1 MSDLANSIEGDSKK
15 SEEISSQEAK
25 VKSLESKNQE
35 LLQRIENMIA
45 SKDSEASAR
54 MDSVYQMQGL
64 VGNLKEVE
72 AEKLRLETQLA
83 EIMRENE
90 SRWSQIEVMEKEKV
104 EGEKRW
110 QQAVGELER
119 KVKEVEDNAEKER
132 ENNKQRTEEIR
143 AELSDLVTK
152 LSNAEE
158 RSQSLEK
165 EKASLDAELCEN
177 KKCLEEKKKEI
188 TELGI
193 HVEQMKKDLSVQVS
207 DLQDKLKVQES
218 KVQESKVQEK
228 EEQLNETQ
236 TKISNLESSL
246 EEKTSA
252 CSKLNEKMSHLLHE
266 KENLEQSCSN
276 LRTELKHANEKN
288 ELVSN
293 SKEENQK
300 LVEEKL
306 QVIEDKDKTME
317 GMLHSLKW
325 VLSEDGDSQLGQV
338 CRFRFLWSRHN
349 GFSSKSIKN

>member
-1 MSDLANSIEGDSKK
+1 MSDLANSIEGDTKK
-15 SEEISSQEAK
+15 SEQISNQEAK
-25 VKSLESKNQE
+25 IKTLESKNQE
-35 LLQRIENMIA
+35 LLQRMENMIA

-54 MDSVYQMQGL
+54 MDSVNQMQGL

-72 AEKLRLETQLA
+72 AEKLRLEAQLG

-90 SRWSQIEVMEKEKV
+90 SRRSQIEVMEKEKV
-104 EGEKRW
+104 KSEEKW

-119 KVKEVEDNAEKER
+119 KVREVADNAEKER
-132 ENNKQRTEEIR
+132 ENNEQRTQEIR
-143 AELSDLVTK
+143 AELSDCVTK
-152 LSNAEE
+152 LSKAEE

-165 EKASLDAELCEN
+165 QKACADAELCEN

-188 TELGI
+188 TELSI
-193 HVEQMKKDLSVQVS
+193 QVEQMKKDQSVQMTE
-207 DLQDKLKVQES
+207 LHDKLKVQE
-218 KVQESKVQEK
+218 KQ
-228 EEQLNETQ
+228 EQLNETH

-252 CSKLNEKMSHLLHE
+252 CSKLSEKMSHLLHE

-306 QVIEDKDKTME
+306 QVIEDKDKTIE
-317 GMLHSLKW
+317 SMLHSVKW

-338 CRFRFLWSRHN
+338 
-349 GFSSKSIKN
+349 

>member
-1 MSDLANSIEGDSKK
+1 MSDLANSIEGDTKK
-15 SEEISSQEAK
+15 SEEISNQEAK
-25 VKSLESKNQE
+25 IKTLESKNQE
-35 LLQRIENMIA
+35 LLQRMENMIA

-54 MDSVYQMQGL
+54 MDSVNQMQGL

-72 AEKLRLETQLA
+72 AEKLRLEAQLG

-90 SRWSQIEVMEKEKV
+90 SRRSQIEVMEKEKV
-104 EGEKRW
+104 ESEEKW

-119 KVKEVEDNAEKER
+119 KVREVADNAEKER
-132 ENNKQRTEEIR
+132 ENNEQRTQEIR
-143 AELSDLVTK
+143 AELSDCVTK
-152 LSNAEE
+152 LSKAEE

-165 EKASLDAELCEN
+165 QKACADAELCEN

-188 TELGI
+188 TELSI
-193 HVEQMKKDLSVQVS
+193 QVVQMKKDQSVQMTE
-207 DLQDKLKVQES
+207 LHDKLKVQE
-218 KVQESKVQEK
+218 KQ
-228 EEQLNETQ
+228 EQLNETH

-252 CSKLNEKMSHLLHE
+252 CSKLSEKMSHLLHE

-306 QVIEDKDKTME
+306 QVIEDKDKTIE
-317 GMLHSLKW
+317 SMLHSVKW
-325 VLSEDGDSQLGQV
+325 VLSEGGDSQLGQV
-338 CRFRFLWSRHN
+338 
-349 GFSSKSIKN
+349 

>member
-1 MSDLANSIEGDSKK
+1 MSDLANSIEGDTKK
-15 SEEISSQEAK
+15 SEEISNQEAK
-25 VKSLESKNQE
+25 TKTLESKNQE
-35 LLQRIENMIA
+35 LLQRMENMIA

-54 MDSVYQMQGL
+54 MDSVNQMQGL

-72 AEKLRLETQLA
+72 AEKLRLEAQLG

-90 SRWSQIEVMEKEKV
+90 SRRSQIEVMEKEKV
-104 EGEKRW
+104 ESEEKW

-119 KVKEVEDNAEKER
+119 KVREVADNAEKER
-132 ENNKQRTEEIR
+132 ENNEQRTQEIR
-143 AELSDLVTK
+143 AELSDCVTK
-152 LSNAEE
+152 LSKAEE

-165 EKASLDAELCEN
+165 QKACADAELCEN

-188 TELGI
+188 TELSI
-193 HVEQMKKDLSVQVS
+193 QVEQMKKDQSVQMTE
-207 DLQDKLKVQES
+207 LHDKLKVQE
-218 KVQESKVQEK
+218 KQ
-228 EEQLNETQ
+228 EQLNETH

-252 CSKLNEKMSHLLHE
+252 CSKLSEKMSHLLHE

-306 QVIEDKDKTME
+306 QVIEDKDKTIE
-317 GMLHSLKW
+317 SMLHSVKW

-338 CRFRFLWSRHN
+338 
-349 GFSSKSIKN
+349 

>member
-1 MSDLANSIEGDSKK
+1 MSDLANSIEGDTKK
-15 SEEISSQEAK
+15 SEEISNQEAK
-25 VKSLESKNQE
+25 IKTLESKNQE
-35 LLQRIENMIA
+35 LLQRMENMIA

-54 MDSVYQMQGL
+54 MDSVNQMQGL

-72 AEKLRLETQLA
+72 AEKLRLEAQLG

-90 SRWSQIEVMEKEKV
+90 SRRSQIEVMEKEKV
-104 EGEKRW
+104 ESEEKW

-119 KVKEVEDNAEKER
+119 KVREVADNAEKER
-132 ENNKQRTEEIR
+132 ENNEQRTQEIR
-143 AELSDLVTK
+143 AELSDCVTK
-152 LSNAEE
+152 LSKAEE

-165 EKASLDAELCEN
+165 QKACADAELCEN

-188 TELGI
+188 TELSI
-193 HVEQMKKDLSVQVS
+193 QVVQMKKDQSVQMTE
-207 DLQDKLKVQES
+207 LHDKLKVQE
-218 KVQESKVQEK
+218 KQ
-228 EEQLNETQ
+228 EQLNETQ

-252 CSKLNEKMSHLLHE
+252 CSKLSEKMSHLLHE

-306 QVIEDKDKTME
+306 QVIEDKDKTIE
-317 GMLHSLKW
+317 SMLHSVKW

-338 CRFRFLWSRHN
+338 
-349 GFSSKSIKN
+349 

>member
-54 MDSVYQMQGL
+54 MDSVNQMQGL

-90 SRWSQIEVMEKEKV
+90 SRRSRIEVMEKEKV
-104 EGEKRW
+104 EGEERW

-177 KKCLEEKKKEI
+177 KKCLDEKKKEI

-193 HVEQMKKDLSVQVS
+193 HVEQMKKDQSVQVS
-207 DLQDKLKVQES
+207 DLQDKL
-218 KVQESKVQEK
+218 KVQEK

-317 GMLHSLKW
+317 GMLHSVKW

-338 CRFRFLWSRHN
+338 WTL
-349 GFSSKSIKN
+349 GFYGIGIMVSLANQLKIS

>member
-1 MSDLANSIEGDSKK
+1 MSDLANSIEGDTKK
-15 SEEISSQEAK
+15 SEEISNQEAK
-25 VKSLESKNQE
+25 IKTLESKNQE
-35 LLQRIENMIA
+35 LLQRMENMIA

-54 MDSVYQMQGL
+54 MDSVNQMQGL

-72 AEKLRLETQLA
+72 AEKLRLEAQLG

-90 SRWSQIEVMEKEKV
+90 SRRSQIEVMEKEKV
-104 EGEKRW
+104 ESEEKW

-119 KVKEVEDNAEKER
+119 KVREVADDAEKER
-132 ENNKQRTEEIR
+132 ENNEQRTQEIR
-143 AELSDLVTK
+143 AELSDCVTK
-152 LSNAEE
+152 LSKAEE

-165 EKASLDAELCEN
+165 QKACADAELCEN

-188 TELGI
+188 TELSI
-193 HVEQMKKDLSVQVS
+193 QVEQMKKDQSVQMTE
-207 DLQDKLKVQES
+207 LHDKLKVQE
-218 KVQESKVQEK
+218 KQ
-228 EEQLNETQ
+228 EQLNETH

-252 CSKLNEKMSHLLHE
+252 CSKLSEKMSHLLHE

-306 QVIEDKDKTME
+306 QVIEDKDKTIE
-317 GMLHSLKW
+317 SMLHSVKW

-338 CRFRFLWSRHN
+338 
-349 GFSSKSIKN
+349 

>member
-1 MSDLANSIEGDSKK
+1 MSDLANSIEGDTKK
-15 SEEISSQEAK
+15 SEEISNQEAK
-25 VKSLESKNQE
+25 IKTLESKNQE
-35 LLQRIENMIA
+35 LLQRMENMIA

-54 MDSVYQMQGL
+54 MDSVNQMQGL

-72 AEKLRLETQLA
+72 AEKLRLEAQLG

-90 SRWSQIEVMEKEKV
+90 SRRSQIEVMEKEKV
-104 EGEKRW
+104 KSEEKW

-119 KVKEVEDNAEKER
+119 KVREVADNAEKER
-132 ENNKQRTEEIR
+132 ENNEQRTQEIR
-143 AELSDLVTK
+143 AELSDCVTK
-152 LSNAEE
+152 LSKAEE

-165 EKASLDAELCEN
+165 QKACADAELCEN

-188 TELGI
+188 TELSI
-193 HVEQMKKDLSVQVS
+193 QVEQMKKDQSVQMTE
-207 DLQDKLKVQES
+207 LHDKLKVQE
-218 KVQESKVQEK
+218 KQ
-228 EEQLNETQ
+228 EQLNETH

-252 CSKLNEKMSHLLHE
+252 CSKLSEKMSHLLHE

-306 QVIEDKDKTME
+306 QVIEDKDKTIE
-317 GMLHSLKW
+317 SMLHSVKW

-338 CRFRFLWSRHN
+338 
-349 GFSSKSIKN
+349 

>member
-1 MSDLANSIEGDSKK
+1 MSDLANSIEGDTKK
-15 SEEISSQEAK
+15 SEEISNQEAK
-25 VKSLESKNQE
+25 IKTLESKNQE
-35 LLQRIENMIA
+35 LLQRMENMIA

-54 MDSVYQMQGL
+54 MDSVNQMQGL

-72 AEKLRLETQLA
+72 AEKLRLEAQLG

-90 SRWSQIEVMEKEKV
+90 SRRSQIEVMEKEKV
-104 EGEKRW
+104 ESEEKW

-119 KVKEVEDNAEKER
+119 KVREVADNAEKER
-132 ENNKQRTEEIR
+132 ENNEQRTQEIR
-143 AELSDLVTK
+143 AELSDCVTK
-152 LSNAEE
+152 LSKAEE

-165 EKASLDAELCEN
+165 QKACADAELCEN

-188 TELGI
+188 TELSI
-193 HVEQMKKDLSVQVS
+193 QVVQMKKDQSVQMTE
-207 DLQDKLKVQES
+207 LHDKLKVQE
-218 KVQESKVQEK
+218 KQ
-228 EEQLNETQ
+228 EQLNETH

-252 CSKLNEKMSHLLHE
+252 CSKLSEKMSHLLHE

-306 QVIEDKDKTME
+306 QVIEDKDKTIE
-317 GMLHSLKW
+317 SMLHSVKW

-338 CRFRFLWSRHN
+338 
-349 GFSSKSIKN
+349 

>member
-1 MSDLANSIEGDSKK
+1 MSDLANSIEGDTKK
-15 SEEISSQEAK
+15 SEQISNQEAK
-25 VKSLESKNQE
+25 IKTLESKNQE
-35 LLQRIENMIA
+35 LLQRMENMIA

-54 MDSVYQMQGL
+54 MDSVNQMQGL

-72 AEKLRLETQLA
+72 AEKLRLEAQLG

-90 SRWSQIEVMEKEKV
+90 SRRSQIEVMEKEKV
-104 EGEKRW
+104 KSEEKW

-119 KVKEVEDNAEKER
+119 KVREVADNAEKER
-132 ENNKQRTEEIR
+132 ENNEQRTQEIR
-143 AELSDLVTK
+143 AELSDCVTK
-152 LSNAEE
+152 LSKAEE

-165 EKASLDAELCEN
+165 QKACADAELCEN

-188 TELGI
+188 TELSI
-193 HVEQMKKDLSVQVS
+193 QVVQMKKDQSVQMTE
-207 DLQDKLKVQES
+207 LHDKLKVQES
-218 KVQESKVQEK
+218 KVQEKQ
-228 EEQLNETQ
+228 EQLNETH

-252 CSKLNEKMSHLLHE
+252 CSKLSEKMSHLLHE

-306 QVIEDKDKTME
+306 QVIEDKDKTIE
-317 GMLHSLKW
+317 SMLHSVKW

-338 CRFRFLWSRHN
+338 
-349 GFSSKSIKN
+349 

>member
-1 MSDLANSIEGDSKK
+1 MSDLANSIEGDTKK
-15 SEEISSQEAK
+15 SEEISNQEAK
-25 VKSLESKNQE
+25 IKTLESKNQE
-35 LLQRIENMIA
+35 LLQRMENMIA

-54 MDSVYQMQGL
+54 MDSVNQMQGL

-72 AEKLRLETQLA
+72 AEKLRLEAQLG

-90 SRWSQIEVMEKEKV
+90 SRRSQIEVMKKEKV
-104 EGEKRW
+104 ESEEKW

-119 KVKEVEDNAEKER
+119 KVREVADNAEKER
-132 ENNKQRTEEIR
+132 ENNEQRTQEIR
-143 AELSDLVTK
+143 AELSDCVTK
-152 LSNAEE
+152 LSKAEE

-165 EKASLDAELCEN
+165 QKACADAELCEN

-188 TELGI
+188 TELSI
-193 HVEQMKKDLSVQVS
+193 QVEQMKKDQSVQMTE
-207 DLQDKLKVQES
+207 LHDKLKVQE
-218 KVQESKVQEK
+218 KQ
-228 EEQLNETQ
+228 EQLNETH

-252 CSKLNEKMSHLLHE
+252 CSKLSEKMSHLLHE

-306 QVIEDKDKTME
+306 QVIEDKDKTIE
-317 GMLHSLKW
+317 SMLHSVKW

-338 CRFRFLWSRHN
+338 
-349 GFSSKSIKN
+349 

>member
-1 MSDLANSIEGDSKK
+1 MSDLANSIEGDTKK
-15 SEEISSQEAK
+15 SEEISNQEAK
-25 VKSLESKNQE
+25 IKTLESKNQE
-35 LLQRIENMIA
+35 LLQRMENMIA

-54 MDSVYQMQGL
+54 MDSVNQMQGL

-72 AEKLRLETQLA
+72 AEKLRLEAQLG

-90 SRWSQIEVMEKEKV
+90 SRRSQIEVMEKEKV
-104 EGEKRW
+104 ESEEKW

-119 KVKEVEDNAEKER
+119 KVREVADNAEKER
-132 ENNKQRTEEIR
+132 ENNEQRTQEIR
-143 AELSDLVTK
+143 AELSDCVTK
-152 LSNAEE
+152 LSKAEE

-165 EKASLDAELCEN
+165 QKACADAELCEN

-188 TELGI
+188 TELSI
-193 HVEQMKKDLSVQVS
+193 QVEQMKKDQSVQMTE
-207 DLQDKLKVQES
+207 LHDKLKVQE
-218 KVQESKVQEK
+218 KQ
-228 EEQLNETQ
+228 EQLNETH

-252 CSKLNEKMSHLLHE
+252 CSKLSEKMSHLLHE

-306 QVIEDKDKTME
+306 QVIEDKDKTIE
-317 GMLHSLKW
+317 SMLHSVKW

-338 CRFRFLWSRHN
+338 
-349 GFSSKSIKN
+349 

>member
-1 MSDLANSIEGDSKK
+1 MSDLANSIEGDTKK
-15 SEEISSQEAK
+15 SEEIFNQEAK
-25 VKSLESKNQE
+25 IKTLESKNQE
-35 LLQRIENMIA
+35 LLQRMENMIA

-54 MDSVYQMQGL
+54 MDSVNQMQGL

-72 AEKLRLETQLA
+72 AEKLRLEAQLG

-90 SRWSQIEVMEKEKV
+90 SRRSQIEVMEKEKV
-104 EGEKRW
+104 ESEEKW

-119 KVKEVEDNAEKER
+119 KVREVADNAEKER
-132 ENNKQRTEEIR
+132 ENNEQRTQEIR
-143 AELSDLVTK
+143 AELSDCVTK
-152 LSNAEE
+152 LSKAEE

-165 EKASLDAELCEN
+165 QKACADAELCEN

-188 TELGI
+188 TELSI
-193 HVEQMKKDLSVQVS
+193 QVEQMKKDQSVQMTE
-207 DLQDKLKVQES
+207 LHDKLKVQE
-218 KVQESKVQEK
+218 KQ
-228 EEQLNETQ
+228 EQLNETQ

-252 CSKLNEKMSHLLHE
+252 CSKLSEKMSHLLHE

-306 QVIEDKDKTME
+306 QVIEDKDKTIE
-317 GMLHSLKW
+317 SMLHSVKW

-338 CRFRFLWSRHN
+338 
-349 GFSSKSIKN
+349 

>member
-1 MSDLANSIEGDSKK
+1 MSDLANSIEGDTKK
-15 SEEISSQEAK
+15 SEEISNQEAK
-25 VKSLESKNQE
+25 IKTLESKNQE
-35 LLQRIENMIA
+35 LLQRMENMIA

-54 MDSVYQMQGL
+54 MDSVNQMQGL
-64 VGNLKEVE
+64 VGNLKEME
-72 AEKLRLETQLA
+72 AEKLRLEAQLG

-90 SRWSQIEVMEKEKV
+90 SRRSQIEVMEKEKV
-104 EGEKRW
+104 ESEEKW

-119 KVKEVEDNAEKER
+119 KVREVADNAEKER
-132 ENNKQRTEEIR
+132 ENNEQRTQEIR
-143 AELSDLVTK
+143 AELSDCVTK
-152 LSNAEE
+152 LSKAEE

-165 EKASLDAELCEN
+165 QKACADAELCEN

-188 TELGI
+188 TELSI
-193 HVEQMKKDLSVQVS
+193 QVEQMKKDQSVQMTE
-207 DLQDKLKVQES
+207 LHDKLKVQE
-218 KVQESKVQEK
+218 KQ
-228 EEQLNETQ
+228 EQLNETH

-252 CSKLNEKMSHLLHE
+252 CSKLSEKMSHLLHE

-306 QVIEDKDKTME
+306 QVIEDKDKTIE
-317 GMLHSLKW
+317 SMLHSVKW

-338 CRFRFLWSRHN
+338 
-349 GFSSKSIKN
+349 

>member
-25 VKSLESKNQE
+25 VKTLESKNQE

-54 MDSVYQMQGL
+54 MDSVNQMQGL

-90 SRWSQIEVMEKEKV
+90 SRRSQIEVMEKEKV
-104 EGEKRW
+104 EGEEMW
-110 QQAVGELER
+110 QQVVGELER

-177 KKCLEEKKKEI
+177 KKFLEEKKKEI

-193 HVEQMKKDLSVQVS
+193 HVEQMKKDQSVQVS
-207 DLQDKLKVQES
+207 DLQDKL

-252 CSKLNEKMSHLLHE
+252 CSKLNEKISHLLHE

-317 GMLHSLKW
+317 GMLHSVKW

-338 CRFRFLWSRHN
+338 WTL
-349 GFSSKSIKN
+349 GFYGIGIMVSLANQLKIS

>member
-1 MSDLANSIEGDSKK
+1 MSDLANSIEGDTKK
-15 SEEISSQEAK
+15 SEEIFNQEAK
-25 VKSLESKNQE
+25 IKTLESKNQE
-35 LLQRIENMIA
+35 LLQRMENMIA

-54 MDSVYQMQGL
+54 MDSVNQMQGL

-72 AEKLRLETQLA
+72 AEKLRLEAQLG

-90 SRWSQIEVMEKEKV
+90 SRRSQIEVMEKEKV
-104 EGEKRW
+104 ESEEKW

-119 KVKEVEDNAEKER
+119 KVREVADNAEKER
-132 ENNKQRTEEIR
+132 ENNEQRTQEIR
-143 AELSDLVTK
+143 AELSDCVTK
-152 LSNAEE
+152 LSKAEE

-165 EKASLDAELCEN
+165 QKACADAELCEN

-188 TELGI
+188 TELSI
-193 HVEQMKKDLSVQVS
+193 QVEQMKKDQSVQMTE
-207 DLQDKLKVQES
+207 LHDKLKVQE
-218 KVQESKVQEK
+218 KQ
-228 EEQLNETQ
+228 EQLNETH

-252 CSKLNEKMSHLLHE
+252 CSKLSEKMSHLLHE

-306 QVIEDKDKTME
+306 QVIEDKDKTIE
-317 GMLHSLKW
+317 SMLHSVKW

-338 CRFRFLWSRHN
+338 
-349 GFSSKSIKN
+349 

>member
-25 VKSLESKNQE
+25 VKTLESKNQE

-54 MDSVYQMQGL
+54 MDSVNQMQGL

-104 EGEKRW
+104 EGEEKW
-110 QQAVGELER
+110 QQVVGELER

-193 HVEQMKKDLSVQVS
+193 HVEQMKKDQSVQVS
-207 DLQDKLKVQES
+207 DLQDKL

-236 TKISNLESSL
+236 TKIFNLESSL

-293 SKEENQK
+293 SKEENQR

-317 GMLHSLKW
+317 SMLHSVKW

-338 CRFRFLWSRHN
+338 WTL
-349 GFSSKSIKN
+349 GFYGIGIMVSLANQLKIS

>member
-1 MSDLANSIEGDSKK
+1 MSDLANSIEGDTKK
-15 SEEISSQEAK
+15 SEEISNQEAK
-25 VKSLESKNQE
+25 IKTLESKNQE
-35 LLQRIENMIA
+35 LLQRMENMIA

-54 MDSVYQMQGL
+54 MDSVNQMQGL

-72 AEKLRLETQLA
+72 AEKLRLEAQLG

-90 SRWSQIEVMEKEKV
+90 SRRSQIEVMEKEKV
-104 EGEKRW
+104 ESEEKW

-119 KVKEVEDNAEKER
+119 KVREVADNAEKER
-132 ENNKQRTEEIR
+132 ENNEQRTQEIR
-143 AELSDLVTK
+143 AELSDCVTK
-152 LSNAEE
+152 LSKAEE

-165 EKASLDAELCEN
+165 QKACADAELCEN

-188 TELGI
+188 TELSI
-193 HVEQMKKDLSVQVS
+193 QVEQMKKDQSVQMTE
-207 DLQDKLKVQES
+207 LHDKLKVQE
-218 KVQESKVQEK
+218 KQ
-228 EEQLNETQ
+228 EQLNETH
-236 TKISNLESSL
+236 TKTSNLESSL

-252 CSKLNEKMSHLLHE
+252 CSKLSEKMSHLLHE

-306 QVIEDKDKTME
+306 QVIEDKDKTIE
-317 GMLHSLKW
+317 SMLHSVKW

-338 CRFRFLWSRHN
+338 
-349 GFSSKSIKN
+349 

>member
-1 MSDLANSIEGDSKK
+1 MSDLANSIEGDTKK
-15 SEEISSQEAK
+15 SEEISNQEAK
-25 VKSLESKNQE
+25 IKTLESKNQE
-35 LLQRIENMIA
+35 LLQRMENMIA

-54 MDSVYQMQGL
+54 MDSVNQMQGL

-72 AEKLRLETQLA
+72 AEKLRLEAQLG

-90 SRWSQIEVMEKEKV
+90 SRRSQIEVMEKEKV
-104 EGEKRW
+104 ESEEKW

-119 KVKEVEDNAEKER
+119 KVREVAENAEKER
-132 ENNKQRTEEIR
+132 ENNEQRTQEIR
-143 AELSDLVTK
+143 AELSDCVTK
-152 LSNAEE
+152 LSKAEE

-165 EKASLDAELCEN
+165 QKACADAELCEN

-188 TELGI
+188 TELSI
-193 HVEQMKKDLSVQVS
+193 QVEQMKKDQSVQMTE
-207 DLQDKLKVQES
+207 LHDKLKVQE
-218 KVQESKVQEK
+218 KQ
-228 EEQLNETQ
+228 EQLNETH

-252 CSKLNEKMSHLLHE
+252 CSKLSEKMSHLLHE

-306 QVIEDKDKTME
+306 QVIEDKDKTIE
-317 GMLHSLKW
+317 SMLHSVKW

-338 CRFRFLWSRHN
+338 
-349 GFSSKSIKN
+349 